1 MSDGRPSI
9 APASR
14 EPLLHGELPYTRAF
28 SFEPLL
34 HGPTPVTPLDTLA
47 GWLGRGDVYA
57 KRDDLAHPLYGGN
70 KVRKF
75 EWLLG
80 AARARGATDLV
91 ALGAIASTQVTATA
105 TLGAALGYRVHAVLF
120 EQPMTAFARRAL
132 LANHEAGLAQRYGGS
147 MPAAALHAI
156 RLHRRLGPTSF
167 AMLPGASTPLP
178 NLGFI
183 DAALEVGEQVRRHEA
198 PRPDVVIV
206 PAGTC
211 GTAVGLAIGFR
222 LLGWDTEVVAV
233 RIGPRLG
240 CNEALVKLVDYATIR
255 AISRRDP
262 GFGTR
267 LRGRAQVTMD
277 HDACGEGYGFPTPD
291 AIEGAERLA
300 DVTGHPG
307 EITYTGKALS
317 AVKRLTRGRLARA
330 RSIWLW
336 NTLTQRPPAGA
347 GVDPAALPADIAALL
362 QKPIVA

>member
-1 MSDGRPSI
+1 MGQAPPSI

-14 EPLLHGELPYTRAF
+14 EPLLHGELPHTRAF
-28 SFEPLL
+28 AFEPLL
-34 HGPTPVTPLDTLA
+34 HGPTPVEPLDALA

-80 AARARGATDLV
+80 AAKARGVTDLV

-105 TLGAALGYRVHAVLF
+105 TLGRALGYRVHAFLF

-132 LANHEAGLAQRYGGS
+132 LANHAAGLSQRFGGS
-147 MPAAALHAI
+147 LPRAALGAL
-156 RLHRRLGPTSF
+156 RLHRRLGAASF

-183 DAALEVGEQVRRHEA
+183 DAALEIGEQVRRHEA
-198 PRPDVVIV
+198 PKPDVVVV

-240 CNEALVKLVDYATIR
+240 CNEVLVNLVDYATVR
-255 AISRRDP
+255 AITKHDP
-262 GFGTR
+262 SFAGR
-267 LRGRAQVTMD
+267 LRGKSRVVMD
-277 HDACGEGYGFPTPD
+277 HEACGEGYGFPTPE
-291 AIEGAERLA
+291 ALEGAERLTA
-300 DVTGHPG
+300 ITGHPG
-307 EITYTGKALS
+307 EITYTGKAL
-317 AVKRLTRGRLARA
+317 AALHRLAHGRHA
-330 RSIWLW
+330 KAKSICFW
-336 NTLTQRPPAGA
+336 NTLTQQPPRGEDA
-347 GVDPAALPADIAALL
+347 DQTTLPPDIAALL
-362 QKPIVA
+362 HRPIV

>member
-1 MSDGRPSI
+1 MSDVRPSI

-14 EPLLHGELPYTRAF
+14 EPLLHGELPHTRAF

-34 HGPTPVTPLDTLA
+34 HGPTPVTPLDALSA
-47 GWLGRGDVYA
+47 WLGRGDVFA

-80 AARARGATDLV
+80 AARARGAIDLV
-91 ALGAIASTQVTATA
+91 ALGAVASTQVTATA
-105 TLGAALGYRVHAVLF
+105 TLGRALGYRVHAVLF

-132 LANHEAGLAQRYGGS
+132 LANHAAGLFQSYGGS
-147 MPAAALHAI
+147 MPTAALRAF

-183 DAALEVGEQVRRHEA
+183 DAALEVGEQVRRGEA
-198 PRPDVVIV
+198 PRPDVVVV

-233 RIGPRLG
+233 RIGPRAG
-240 CNEALVKLVDYATIR
+240 CNEGLVKLVDYMTTR
-255 AISRRDP
+255 AITQAEPS
-262 GFGTR
+262 FAKR
-267 LRGRAQVTMD
+267 LRGRARVIMD

-291 AIEGAERLA
+291 ALEGADRLTA
-300 DVTGHPG
+300 ITGYPG
-307 EITYTGKALS
+307 EVTYTGKALA
-317 AVKRLTRGRLARA
+317 AVRRLARGRLSKA

-336 NTLTQRPPAGA
+336 NTLTQRPPRGEE
-347 GVDPAALPADIAALL
+347 VDPAALAPDLVELL
-362 QKPIVA
+362 RRPIVA

>member
-1 MSDGRPSI
+1 MSRGRPDI

-14 EPLLHGELPYTRAF
+14 EPLLHGELPHTRAF
-28 SFEPLL
+28 AFEPLL
-34 HGPTPVTPLDTLA
+34 HGPTPITPLDALS
-47 GWLGRGDVYA
+47 GWLGRGGVYA

-80 AARARGATDLV
+80 AARARGVTDLV

-105 TLGAALGYRVHAVLF
+105 TLGRALGYRVHAVLF

-132 LANHEAGLAQRYGGS
+132 LANHAAGLLQSYGGS
-147 MPAAALHAI
+147 MPAAALRAL
-156 RLHRRLGPTSF
+156 RLHRRLGPASF

-183 DAALEVGEQVRRHEA
+183 DAALEIAEQVRRGEA
-198 PRPDVVIV
+198 PRPDVVVV

-233 RIGPRLG
+233 RIGPRAG
-240 CNEALVKLVDYATIR
+240 CNEGLVKLVDYMTTR
-255 AISRRDP
+255 AITKHDP
-262 GFGTR
+262 GFAKR
-267 LRGRAQVTMD
+267 LRGRARVVMD
-277 HDACGEGYGFPTPD
+277 HDACGEGYGYPTPE
-291 AIEGAERLA
+291 ALEGADRLA
-300 DVTGHPG
+300 AITGHPG

-317 AVKRLTRGRLARA
+317 AVRRLAGGRLSKA

-336 NTLTQRPPAGA
+336 NTLTQRPPQGEDA
-347 GVDPAALPADIAALL
+347 DRAALPPDIAQLL
-362 QKPIVA
+362 QRPIVA